1 MQSQYFNT
9 NSLINL
15 NKKSLYFCII
25 KAMKTINQSYEAKI
39 TVKKSIFI
47 AHLCPFVLF
56 KDKMAEL
63 KDEHHKAVHFVY
75 ALRYLNEF
83 AQIVEDKSDD
93 GEPKGTSALPCLNV
107 LRFNELVN
115 VAVIVVRYFGG
126 IKLGTGGLVKAY
138 SNAVN
143 AVLSEA
149 FLCEYQKELN
159 LSLDVKLYS
168 RMKHYLLKNKIE
180 FNAKFSD
187 DKVFITAKIE
197 QKGEQALLDFAQT
210 LSISP

>member
-1 MQSQYFNT
+1 MQSRYFNT

-15 NKKSLYFCII
+15 NKKYLYFCII

-39 TVKKSIFI
+39 VVKKSIFI
-47 AHLCPFVLF
+47 AYLCPFVLF
-56 KDKMAEL
+56 KDKLTEL
-63 KDEHHKAVHFVY
+63 RKEHPKATHFVY

-107 LRFNELVN
+107 LRSNELVN
-115 VAVIVVRYFGG
+115 IAVIVVRYFGG

-149 FLCEYQKELN
+149 FLCEYQKDLN
-159 LSLDVKLYS
+159 LSFDLKLYS
-168 RMKHYLLKNKIE
+168 RMKHYLLKNKLE
-180 FNAKFSD
+180 FDAKFSD
-187 DKVFITAKIE
+187 DKVFITVKTS
-197 QKGEQALLDFAQT
+197 KNSEQALLDFALT
-210 LSISP
+210 LGISP